1 MSTYAIIICIIIDRY
16 MSRCMIIVY
25 CKVISNRGNEKICTL
40 ISQLFLNTD
49 KVLKRKQT
57 IVYKFFITRSHL
69 NVIYVFPPSL
79 TDFQVGLG
87 SAIPGNTRQEL
98 RQPPAS
104 LELKG
109 LTFRQL

>member
-1 MSTYAIIICIIIDRY
+1 MYNVKICSGR
-16 MSRCMIIVY
+16 
-25 CKVISNRGNEKICTL
+25 NEKILVCTL

-57 IVYKFFITRSHL
+57 IVYKFFITLSHL

-79 TDFQVGLG
+79 TDFGQISPQDGLG
-87 SAIPGNTRQEL
+87 PAIPGNTRQEL

-104 LELKG
+104 PELKG